1 MDDERWAFEEELE
14 QDDDPPRSS
23 TAEPVPEADRIAGRD
38 QDGVVTVVVSPD
50 ADVFAVALSPEWKR
64 SVDPRGLHSAV
75 AAAANAATIAAL
87 ARQVDDVARNPP
99 AMPTFGATPASI
111 ADESPLGTQDML
123 RLVEAATAELAQ
135 FTQRAAEVV
144 DRRITVE
151 SGGGHVRGSVTNGQ
165 IVDVEIDQS
174 WVAQVRTGEIESELL
189 DVLRRLRGA
198 SAPPG
203 LADGPQGP
211 AIAEIMGLLFD
222 PHRMARR
229 VGLEPSISK
238 EQP

>member
-23 TAEPVPEADRIAGRD
+23 SAEPVPEEDRISGQD

-50 ADVFAVALSPEWKR
+50 ADVLSVALAQDWKQ

-75 AAAANAATIAAL
+75 IAAANAATIAAL
-87 ARQVDDVARNPP
+87 GRQVDEVARNPP
-99 AMPTFGATPASI
+99 AMPTFGATSASA

-123 RLVEAATAELAQ
+123 RLVDAATAELAQ
-135 FTQRAAEVV
+135 FTQRAATVV
-144 DRRITVE
+144 NHRITVE
-151 SGGGHVRGSVTNGQ
+151 SGGGHVRGEVSNGQ
-165 IVDVEIDQS
+165 IVAMEIDPS
-174 WVAQVRTGEIESELL
+174 WVVRVRTSEIESEIL
-189 DVLRRLRGA
+189 DVLRQLRRA
-198 SAPPG
+198 SIPPG
-203 LADGPQGP
+203 LAEGPQGP

-229 VGLEPSISK
+229 VGLEPSISGG
-238 EQP
+238 QS

>member
-14 QDDDPPRSS
+14 EDDDPPKSS
-23 TAEPVPEADRIAGRD
+23 FTAPVPEEDRISGQD
-38 QDGVVTVVVSPD
+38 QNGVVTVVVSPD
-50 ADVFAVALSPEWKR
+50 ADVLAVALTPEWKR
-64 SVDPRGLHSAV
+64 SVDPRGLPGAV
-75 AAAANAATIAAL
+75 TAAGNAATIAAL
-87 ARQVDDVARNPP
+87 GRQVDEVVRNPP
-99 AMPTFGATPASI
+99 AMPTFGATPASV

-123 RLVEAATAELAQ
+123 RLVEAATAELER

-144 DRRITVE
+144 DRPITAE

-174 WVAQVRTGEIESELL
+174 WVTQVRTGEIESEVL
-189 DVLRRLRGA
+189 DVLRQLRRA
-198 SAPPG
+198 CVPPG
-203 LADGPQGP
+203 LSDGPQGP

-229 VGLEPSISK
+229 VGLEPSVSE

>member
-14 QDDDPPRSS
+14 RDDDPPTSS
-23 TAEPVPEADRIAGRD
+23 ATDQVPEEDRISGRD
-38 QDGVVTVVVSPD
+38 PDGVVTVVVSPE
-50 ADVFAVALSPEWKR
+50 ADVLAVLLSPEWKQ

-75 AAAANAATIAAL
+75 TAAANAATIAAL
-87 ARQVDDVARNPP
+87 GRQMDDVARNPP
-99 AMPTFGATPASI
+99 PMPTFGATSASN

-135 FTQRAAEVV
+135 FTERAVAVV
-144 DRRITVE
+144 DRRVTAE
-151 SGGGHVRGSVTNGQ
+151 SRGGHVHGTVTNGQ
-165 IVDVEIDQS
+165 VVAVEIDPS
-174 WVAQVRTGEIESELL
+174 WVARVRTGEIESEIL
-189 DVLRRLRGA
+189 DVLRQLRKAGV
-198 SAPPG
+198 PPG

-229 VGLEPSISK
+229 VGLEPSISR
-238 EQP
+238 EQA

>member
-14 QDDDPPRSS
+14 RDDDPPRSS
-23 TAEPVPEADRIAGRD
+23 AAEQVPAEDRISGQD

-50 ADVFAVALSPEWKR
+50 ADVLSVILAPEWKQ

-75 AAAANAATIAAL
+75 TAAANAATIAAL
-87 ARQVDDVARNPP
+87 GRQVDDVARNPP
-99 AMPTFGATPASI
+99 PMPTFGATPASN

-135 FTQRAAEVV
+135 FTQRATAVV
-144 DRRITVE
+144 DRRITAG
-151 SGGGHVRGSVTNGQ
+151 SRGGHVHGTVVNGQ
-165 IVDVEIDQS
+165 IVAMEIDPS
-174 WVAQVRTGEIESELL
+174 WVAQVRTGESESEIL
-189 DVLRRLRGA
+189 DVLRQLRKA
-198 SAPPG
+198 AVPLG

-229 VGLEPSISK
+229 VGLEPSISG
-238 EQP
+238 EQS